1 MFEASF
7 PLQKKVLGPILWG
20 GKLVGAQN
28 LPEDGPAVFVANHAD
43 AIGPIAITVA
53 LPIRLKYW
61 MVADDVDKNLAA
73 AYLQKDFVERQLHF
87 KPPFSRWFSQMLS
100 RITVPY
106 LTALGSIPVDL
117 DNVGIQ
123 KTYQMSLETLRAGRC
138 ILIFPENPF
147 LPADP
152 ATKMNPFRDE
162 FACLGEM
169 YHAETGNCLEFYPLA
184 VHPKKYVLVGK
195 PAAFN
200 PDNPA
205 GQERQR
211 LCTLLRECITGMY
224 LLPEPRQWGGSL
236 DDGEGQ

>member
-20 GKLVGAQN
+20 GQLVGAQN
-28 LPEDGPAVFVANHAD
+28 LPENGPAVFVANHAD
-43 AIGPIAITVA
+43 ALGPIAITVA

-61 MVADDVDKNLAA
+61 MIADDVDKDLAA

-106 LTALGSIPVDL
+106 LTALGSIPVYL
-117 DNVGIQ
+117 DNDGIQ
-123 KTYQMSLETLRAGRC
+123 KTLQMSLEALRAARC
-138 ILIFPENPF
+138 ILVFPENPF

-152 ATKMNPFRDE
+152 ATKMNPFRED
-162 FACLGEM
+162 FAWLGAM
-169 YHAETGNCLEFYPLA
+169 YHAETGKCLEFYPLA
-184 VHPKKYVLVGK
+184 VHPKKYVLVGR

-205 GQERQR
+205 EQERRR
-211 LCTLLRECITGMY
+211 LCTILRERIKGLY
-224 LLPEPRQWGGSL
+224 LLPEPLQWDGSL
-236 DDGEGQ
+236 DDGAGE